1 MNRSVISSPLGLH
14 SKKFAEKVKQ
24 MNQTGGQQVVLNA
37 SEATNLMH
45 DLFDLL
51 AQIAELSQTK
61 KNEVTETVQLKG
73 ERF

>member
-1 MNRSVISSPLGLH
+1 MNRSPSNSLGLH

-24 MNQTGGQQVVLNA
+24 MEQSGGQQVVLNA
-37 SEATNLMH
+37 SEAKNLLY
-45 DLFDLL
+45 DLFGLL

-61 KNEVTETVQLKG
+61 KHEVSTIQVKG